1 MYEIL
6 ASDVTTANFGEWS
19 KAYVN
24 KLNDTLQS
32 KFSTAVEVNA
42 GIMTEEA
49 RKNAQLKINSAAQDA
64 QLAYN
69 DAVSYKKKIQKMFIF
84 AAIGIAVYLFLNG
97 KVKL

>member
-6 ASDVTTANFGEWS
+6 ASEVTPGNFGDWS

-24 KLNDTLQS
+24 KLNDQLQG
-32 KFSTAVEVNA
+32 KFNAAVEVNA
-42 GIMTEEA
+42 GVMTEDA
-49 RKNAQLKINSAAQDA
+49 RKNAQSKINSAAQDA

-69 DAVSYKKKIQKMFIF
+69 DAVSYKKKIQKIFIF
-84 AAIGIAVYLFLNG
+84 SAIGVFVYLMFTG

>member
-6 ASDVTTANFGEWS
+6 TQDLTISNFGEWS

-24 KLNDTLQS
+24 KLNDSLQS
-32 KFSTAVEVNA
+32 KFNTAVEVNA
-42 GIMTEEA
+42 GIMTEDA
-49 RKNAQLKINSAAQDA
+49 RKNAQAKINSAAQDA

-69 DAVSYKKKIQKMFIF
+69 DAVSYKKKIQKIFIF
-84 AAIGIAVYLFLNG
+84 SAVGVVVYLMFTG